1 MKTVK
6 PFQSLKEIEA
16 RLDELTLQ
24 QIEQS
29 DELAELLRRPNSISG
44 WLLRWL
50 WPRKRHSE
58 QNSFLHGMK
67 QFPWTLLLPLAIKWI
82 PSILGRRA
90 MFRLMG
96 LGALGVLSAAALSFI
111 RRRSGTELIDSLR
124 TGWQAG
130 LNIFRREE
138 ES

>member
-6 PFQSLKEIEA
+6 PFQNLQEIEA

-50 WPRKRHSE
+50 WPRRRDNE
-58 QNSFLHGMK
+58 QNSFLHSMK
-67 QFPWTLLLPLAIKWI
+67 QFPWTLLLPLAIKWA
-82 PSILGRRA
+82 PSILGRRTI
-90 MFRLMG
+90 FRLLG
-96 LGALGVLSAAALSFI
+96 LGTLGILSATALSFI
-111 RRRSGTELIDSLR
+111 RRRSGGELIDSLR
-124 TGWQAG
+124 AGWQAG
-130 LNIFRREE
+130 MNIFRRDE